1 MAKIVALSCE
11 NINNG
16 KTKNTHF
23 STQTIVMATFKFRG
37 YKTHSK
43 VTFLRILYES
53 ENHKKWHFKFKSGQ
67 KSYVFYLSLC
77 VSSTRP
83 QNTNNS
89 RSMFPS
95 VAIYICAKFLN
106 KSTKWH
112 FYIGCV
118 FVWHIF
124 CAPVVSFTRYGQ
136 VQVVFIK

>member
-1 MAKIVALSCE
+1 MEK
-11 NINNG
+11 
-16 KTKNTHF
+16 KP
-23 STQTIVMATFKFRG
+23 
-37 YKTHSK
+37 KTHTFQHKPLLWPLSNLEVTKHIQKWPFLEFFTK
-43 VTFLRILYES
+43 VKIIKSDILS
-53 ENHKKWHFKFKSGQ
+53 LSPVK
-67 KSYVFYLSLC
+67 KSYVFYLFSSLC